1 MKYIKLFEQEYS
13 IYDIIIMTPEI
24 AGKVLFDECMKE
36 SPDMELIKNILE
48 LSPVDVNVQKN
59 DGFTALMLASLNG
72 HTEIAR
78 MLLERPEIDVNV
90 QTEDGVTALMRAS
103 LNGHTEIENL
113 IQSHPNFNPDA

>member
-24 AGKVLFDECMKE
+24 AGKVLFDEYMKE
-36 SPDMELIKNILE
+36 SPDMELIQNILE

-72 HTEIAR
+72 HTEIVQ
-78 MLLERPEIDVNV
+78 MLLERPEILVNL
-90 QTEDGVTALMRAS
+90 QNEDGETALIVAS
-103 LNGHTEIENL
+103 DLGRTEIANL
-113 IQSHPNFNPDA
+113 IKSHRNFKETL

>member
-48 LSPVDVNVQKN
+48 LSPVDVNLQN
-59 DGFTALMLASLNG
+59 SGGD
-72 HTEIAR
+72 
-78 MLLERPEIDVNV
+78 
-90 QTEDGVTALMRAS
+90 TALMRAS
-103 LNGHTEIENL
+103 WYGYPQIVKLLLERPETDVNLQNKSGWTALMKASWKGRTGIVNL
-113 IQSHPNFNPDA
+113 IKAHPSYNSNA